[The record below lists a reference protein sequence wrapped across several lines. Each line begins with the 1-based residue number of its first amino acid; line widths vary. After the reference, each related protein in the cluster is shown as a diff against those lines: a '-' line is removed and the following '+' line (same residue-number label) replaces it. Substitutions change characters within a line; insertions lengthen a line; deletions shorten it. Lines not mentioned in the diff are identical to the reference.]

1 VRWWRKSPGRCS
13 SLLICLSPALLP
25 LGAGKSA
32 SSTAVSTNT
41 VSSLPY
47 PDPAGG
53 LHPGP
58 AWFIDV
64 AQQAG
69 LRMNNLNG
77 GVESKKYIIETTGSG
92 VAIFDYDNDGWP
104 DIFLVNGN
112 TLDQAKGRS
121 PEPGSHLFHKCQ
133 IARASAP
140 RLQSLRKVID
150 LCKKCSSGSSYI
162 SNNDGGLHFG
172 LGKQWRGRSHQDSLA
187 KRQQREFFGRTRRS
201 FFITLIE
208 GRSGTPHDS

>member
-1 VRWWRKSPGRCS
+1 VRWWRKSPGSCS
-13 SLLICLSPALLP
+13 SLLVCLSLALLSLP
-25 LGAGKSA
+25 TGKSA

-41 VSSLPY
+41 ISSVPH
-47 PDPAGG
+47 PAGG

-69 LRMNNLNG
+69 LRMDNVNG

-92 VAIFDYDNDGWP
+92 VAIFDYDNHGWP

-112 TLDQAKGRS
+112 TLHEAKGRS
-121 PEPGSHLFHKCQ
+121 TEPGSHLFHNNHVKSRWHRHQ
-133 IARASAP
+133 SAP

-150 LCKKCSSGSSYI
+150 LCKKCAAVRAI
-162 SNNDGGLHFG
+162 SPMMIGGFISDLEAVA
-172 LGKQWRGRSHQDSLA
+172 RSIASRFAGQTATARVSRVEAPIVLSL
-187 KRQQREFFGRTRRS
+187 
-201 FFITLIE
+201 
-208 GRSGTPHDS
+208 

>member
-32 SSTAVSTNT
+32 SSTVVSTNT
-41 VSSLPY
+41 FSSLPY

-64 AQQAG
+64 AQEAG

-150 LCKKCSSGSSYI
+150 CARSAAAVRAISPIMMGGFIADLGSSGAVDRIKIRWPNGNSESF
-162 SNNDGGLHFG
+162 SA
-172 LGKQWRGRSHQDSLA
+172 W
-187 KRQQREFFGRTRRS
+187 TRRS
-201 FFITLIE
+201 FFITLME
-208 GRSGTPHDS
+208 GRSGTPHGS